1 MKFRTRLLLCA
12 VVVSTAFALWGRQA
26 YARTLKVAIYDNRP
40 LCFLGPAGTPKGI
53 YVDVLDYVAKKE
65 GYKIEYM
72 MGTWPES
79 LKRLDKKQCD
89 VLVAIAYTNWRQR
102 KYAFT
107 KEAVLSNWGRVYARP
122 GVKLQSFLDLNG
134 RSVAVPRDDIYFT
147 KLVQL
152 LNNFGITCRFM
163 ACEGYQEVIK
173 AVAARQVDAGI
184 TSRFATPPKEM
195 RGMVSGT
202 PLVFAPIELK
212 FAFPKTMDATVI
224 AAFDK
229 HLAALKSD
237 EQSLYYQALDGW
249 LGRSDIRSTRQGMW
263 ALGAVGGA
271 ILFLGFVIV
280 FLAARNK
287 RVFEQERRKGDRRAP
302 GGRREGDREKVAFE
316 ATVVKMSALAGDTL
330 MCIDPENSVVNVAT
344 GYIYEMF
351 GYLPSSA
358 RELAFEKLIDEDKPE
373 LEPDLAVWAKAAR
386 DKEREYFKWAAKHT
400 NGDTFIAESCCRLV
414 EIDGEERLVCV
425 VRDVNARDG
434 VTEKEPEDKAEE
446 EAESA
451 S

>member
-1 MKFRTRLLLCA
+1 MNYRTRLLLGVLLA
-12 VVVSTAFALWGRQA
+12 LTSFALWGRLA
-26 YARTLKVAIYDNRP
+26 SARTLKVAIYDNRP
-40 LCFLGPAGTPKGI
+40 LCFLGPGGTPRGI
-53 YVDVLDYVAKKE
+53 YIDVLDYVAKKE
-65 GYKIEYM
+65 GYNVEYLV
-72 MGTWPES
+72 GTWPES
-79 LKRLDKKQCD
+79 LKRLDKGGCD
-89 VLVAIAYTNWRQR
+89 ALVAIAFTKWRAR

-163 ACEGYQEVIK
+163 PCEGYQEVIK

-184 TSRFATPPKEM
+184 TSRFATPPREM

-229 HLAALKSD
+229 HLAALKAD
-237 EQSLYYQALDGW
+237 EQSIYYQALDGW
-249 LGRSDIRSTRQGMW
+249 LGRTELRNARQGMW

-271 ILFLGFVIV
+271 VLFLGFVIV
-280 FLAARNK
+280 FLAARSK
-287 RVFEQERRKGDRRAP
+287 RRDQQERRKGDRRAA
-302 GGRREGDREKVAFE
+302 GGRREEDREKAAFE
-316 ATVVKMSALAGDTL
+316 AAVVKMSALAGDTI
-330 MCIDPENSVVNVAT
+330 MCINPEKSVVNVAT

-373 LEPDLAVWAKAAR
+373 LEPKLNEWVEAAKG
-386 DKEREYFKWAAKHT
+386 KERQYFKWAAKHT
-400 NGDTFIAESCCRLV
+400 NGDTFLAESCCRLV
-414 EIDGEERLVCV
+414 EIDDEERLVCV
-425 VRDVNARDG
+425 VRDINAR
-434 VTEKEPEDKAEE
+434 
-446 EAESA
+446 EAEST